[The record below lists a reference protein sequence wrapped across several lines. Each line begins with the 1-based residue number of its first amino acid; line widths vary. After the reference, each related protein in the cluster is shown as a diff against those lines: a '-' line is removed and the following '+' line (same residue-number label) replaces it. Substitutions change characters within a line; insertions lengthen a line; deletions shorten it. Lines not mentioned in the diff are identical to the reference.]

1 MKNVKFLDYEC
12 EMTIHQYEN
21 GRIAIRLVNAIND
34 PANEMY
40 KGEPIATAT
49 VNLPDIHM
57 ADNQIIIKDYSENQG
72 MFVALKN
79 AGVVKENENTQNWNG
94 VVVADM
100 SEEMLQLVQNHINKN
115 SNKNKP
121 KR

>member
-1 MKNVKFLDYEC
+1 MKSIKFLDYEC

-21 GRIAIRLVNAIND
+21 GRVAVRLVNAIDDPEND
-34 PANEMY
+34 SY
-40 KGEPIATAT
+40 RGEPIATAT

-57 ADNQIIIKDYSENQG
+57 SDRQIIIKDYSENQG
-72 MFVALKN
+72 MFKALKE
-79 AGVVKENENTQNWNG
+79 AGVVLENENTQNWNG

-100 SEEMLQLVQNHINKN
+100 SEEMFQLVQSKISSK
-115 SNKNKP
+115 KIKY